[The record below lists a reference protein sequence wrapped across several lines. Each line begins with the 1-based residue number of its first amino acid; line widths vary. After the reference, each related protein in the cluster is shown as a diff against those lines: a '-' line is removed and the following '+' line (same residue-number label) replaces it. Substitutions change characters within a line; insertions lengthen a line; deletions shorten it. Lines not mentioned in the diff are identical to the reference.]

1 MALERPPAPTSWINR
16 IGLASPSC
24 QPAPQR
30 PAADAAKTPSDASRR
45 RFLGLAGIVAYSA
58 LRAQEKKVDGG
69 LAVIEQ
75 KKIPRRTTPI
85 TPPGSLAV
93 RNMEAH
99 CTGCQLCVA
108 VCPN

>member
-1 MALERPPAPTSWINR
+1 MSTS
-16 IGLASPSC
+16 S
-24 QPAPQR
+24 
-30 PAADAAKTPSDASRR
+30 
-45 RFLGLAGIVAYSA
+45 V
-58 LRAQEKKVDGG
+58 RAQEKKVDGG

>member
-1 MALERPPAPTSWINR
+1 MDCLESCRQGAITYTRRQPER
-16 IGLASPSC
+16 ASASRAESP
-24 QPAPQR
+24 R
-30 PAADAAKTPSDASRR
+30 TDASRR
-45 RFLGLAGIVAYSA
+45 RFFGVVGLFAYTA

>member
-1 MALERPPAPTSWINR
+1 MTEDKIKEQ
-16 IGLASPSC
+16 
-24 QPAPQR
+24 QPAAQPVRQ
-30 PAADAAKTPSDASRR
+30 PRR
-45 RFLGLAGIVAYSA
+45 QKLRSLWAQFQCRGVLRRHRIRRKFLSLVGVMACATV
-58 LRAQEKKVDGG
+58 RAQEKKVDGG